1 MKVMVLGSGQDA
13 GIPHGGCNC
22 KICSKAK
29 DDSKFRRLG
38 PSIAIFDEDECYLI
52 DASPDIKIQM
62 DMLQYV
68 INRKERIPISGILLT
83 HAHYGHASGLWQLG
97 KEAMDYKNIK
107 VYCTSKLKQLLSEN
121 YPFSLL
127 IQSKNIEI
135 EGIENQKDIEFP
147 KFICTPILVP
157 HRDEVAN
164 TVGYVIQA
172 EKHLVYVPDLDRW
185 TENILRE
192 IQKADI
198 AIIDGTFFSKDEIP
212 RFHEVPHPPIS
223 ETMELFKGIDTEI
236 YFTHINHTNVVNT
249 RSKERKNME
258 KKGFQVADDGLIMDI

>member
-22 KICSKAK
+22 DICSKAK
-29 DDSKFRRLG
+29 DDTKFRRLG
-38 PSIAIFDEDECYLI
+38 PSIAIFDDEDCFLI
-52 DASPDIKIQM
+52 DASPDFKYQM

-68 INRKERIPISGILLT
+68 INRDERIQISGILLT

-107 VYCTSKLKQLLSEN
+107 VYCTSKLKKLLSEN

-127 IQSKNIEI
+127 IQSKNIDI
-135 EGIENQKDIEFP
+135 VRIRNQEEIEFP
-147 KFICTPILVP
+147 KFTITPILVP

-164 TVGYVIQA
+164 TVGYIVKA
-172 EKHLVYVPDLDRW
+172 EKKLVYVPDLDRW

-192 IQKADI
+192 IQNSDI
-198 AIIDGTFFSKDEIP
+198 AIIDGTFYSKDEIP

-236 YFTHINHTNVVNT
+236 YFTHINHTNVINT
-249 RSKERKNME
+249 KSRERKDLEN
-258 KKGFQVADDGLIMDI
+258 KGFQVADDGLILDI

>member
-22 KICSKAK
+22 DICSIAR
-29 DDSKFRRLG
+29 DDTKHRRWG
-38 PSIAIFDEDECYLI
+38 PSIAIFDDEVCYLV
-52 DASPDIKIQM
+52 DASPDIKYQM
-62 DMLQYV
+62 GMLQYV
-68 INRKERIPISGILLT
+68 VNRKGRIPISGILLT
-83 HAHYGHASGLWQLG
+83 HAHYGHISGLWQLG
-97 KEAMDYKNIK
+97 KEAMDDKNIK

-135 EGIENQKDIEFP
+135 SEIENQKEIDLE
-147 KFICTPILVP
+147 KFTCTPILVP

-164 TVGYVIQA
+164 TVGFVI
-172 EKHLVYVPDLDRW
+172 HSNRTMVYVPDLDRW

-192 IQKADI
+192 IQNADI
-198 AIIDGTFFSKDEIP
+198 AIIDGTFYSQDEIP

-236 YFTHINHTNVVNT
+236 YFTHINHTNVINT
-249 RSKERKNME
+249 KTKKRKAME
-258 KKGFQVADDGLIMDI
+258 KKGFRVAEDGLLLDI